1 MLIFFRSEAL
11 TNLMIEG
18 TISPSGIKCKF
29 CQRVF
34 PREKSLTAHLRT
46 HTGERPYHCD
56 YPNCNRAF
64 TQSGQLKTH
73 TRLHTGERP
82 FICSAERCPMRFTHA
97 NRHCPDHPYESLKRC
112 DDFVIQ
118 NVPEQ
123 NVEVLKWLEKY
134 RLEREDR
141 TTTPTSNR
149 NRSVKRAKQPQS
161 NNDENEGNEFSENQ
175 QETPNL
181 LAGESTPNTP
191 VNVYK
196 SSRKG
201 LMCELDLNAG
211 TASPLSTKTKFNQP
225 KLIQWHDEDEVD
237 PIHSSASSTFN
248 PKKKWLRD
256 AWQDD
261 LARPLEAEIISPPN
275 FVDPNMSRPTVL
287 MLANKNKAIPLTD
300 TSAAFQQPATKSPP
314 FETNNASQEQAKP
327 MENRKWLGAL
337 ALMQLAKEDDEQ
349 TVQPINNQLAPI
361 ENLTFLTEFYD
372 TQSVEDNPN
381 IMPIYQEGLQEY
393 QDKYGQQHDLENGMV
408 VVTFFLKL
416 IFNVSFSFTV

>member
-1 MLIFFRSEAL
+1 
-11 TNLMIEG
+11 MIEG

-73 TRLHTGERP
+73 QRLHTGERP
-82 FICSAERCPMRFTHA
+82 FICSAERCSMRFTHA
-97 NRHCPDHPYESLKRC
+97 NRHCPDHPYDSLKRC

-149 NRSVKRAKQPQS
+149 NRSTKRSKTSQCS
-161 NNDENEGNEFSENQ
+161 NDENEGNEFLENQ
-175 QETPNL
+175 LETTNL
-181 LAGESTPNTP
+181 LVGENTPNTP

-225 KLIQWHDEDEVD
+225 KLIQWHDEEERET
-237 PIHSSASSTFN
+237 ITSSSSSTFN

-261 LARPLEAEIISPPN
+261 LARPLEAEVIPSSN

-287 MLANKNKAIPLTD
+287 MLANKNKAIPLID
-300 TSAAFQQPATKSPP
+300 TSLAFQQPASKSPQS
-314 FETNNASQEQAKP
+314 TNQLQDQGKP

-337 ALMQLAKEDDEQ
+337 ALMQLAKEDDEAAEQ
-349 TVQPINNQLAPI
+349 QQQSEMKVKTQAPI
-361 ENLTFLTEFYD
+361 ENLTFLSEFYD
-372 TQSVEDNPN
+372 SQTRDVDSDIVPFHHVGE
-381 IMPIYQEGLQEY
+381 QEY
-393 QDKYGQQHDLENGMV
+393 QDEYYQPHVYEHGKGMNS
-408 VVTFFLKL
+408 TRK
-416 IFNVSFSFTV
+416 